1 VTRERGF
8 PCELKYEFGWPA
20 FHGHRPSIS
29 AHSLAVW
36 LWSAL
41 RNRDWTES
49 GKSGGQWTASTGSDV
64 GLGLGKAT
72 ADAVWGGKE
81 IQLQAATDC
90 GIS

>member
-1 VTRERGF
+1 MTW
-8 PCELKYEFGWPA
+8 ELKYEFCWLA

-29 AHSLAVW
+29 AHSLAVQ

-41 RNRDWTES
+41 RNRELTES
-49 GKSGGQWTASTGSDV
+49 EKSGGQWTASTGSDV

-72 ADAVWGGKE
+72 ADAVWGGRE

-90 GIS
+90 GLS